1 MPPRQFPTSLDP
13 SSASSARPGPSS
25 SALTYPAVSDP
36 AAPSVPIRSPPFRPL
51 PYSRCSLPAP
61 APAQLPSAKTC
72 CLPPAGSS
80 SCSPHLSNLNERT
93 CARAPAN
100 FAARS
105 TSLSAELPSRSEA
118 ETTDEIFLRRSPPPQ
133 FLRDD
138 FDAASS
144 SAFTP
149 ARHAAL
155 NPPSWPS
162 GIDLLIISID
172 V

>member
-100 FAARS
+100 FAAGS
-105 TSLSAELPSRSEA
+105 TSLSAKLPSRSEDELQMRSFSDGGRRLNFCA
-118 ETTDEIFLRRSPPPQ
+118 TTLTQLR
-133 FLRDD
+133 
-138 FDAASS
+138 
-144 SAFTP
+144 
-149 ARHAAL
+149 AAL
-155 NPPSWPS
+155 SPLLGMLPSIPPHGLRVSTC
-162 GIDLLIISID
+162 
-172 V
+172 